1 MRNDLHGA
9 TKSVV
14 NNLRAA
20 IFAVLDDHDE
30 IHEPCLLSSACNND
44 VATNGFYVRSYRC
57 EGQKS
62 RGPGLRDDRIQ
73 SEKM

>member
-30 IHEPCLLSSACNND
+30 IHEP
-44 VATNGFYVRSYRC
+44 
-57 EGQKS
+57 
-62 RGPGLRDDRIQ
+62 
-73 SEKM
+73 